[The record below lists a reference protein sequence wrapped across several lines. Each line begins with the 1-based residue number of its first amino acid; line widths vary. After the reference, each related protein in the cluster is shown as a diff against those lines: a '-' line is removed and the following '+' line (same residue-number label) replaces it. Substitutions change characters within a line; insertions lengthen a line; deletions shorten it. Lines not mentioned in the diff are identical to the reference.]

1 MRDFKDYSK
10 VILAHEGGYIHDLDD
25 PGGETNFGI
34 CKRCLHKNSKIL
46 TSNFTWKL
54 LSDLNKGD
62 TLISFSEVPE
72 THGKLKI
79 RRFEE
84 SVVEDIGEVN
94 LPAYQI
100 LTQKGTII
108 ASSDHL
114 WLSQHGKHNKFSWV
128 RTEDLINNSEKHVHK
143 NTKNYLSYFSDPWE
157 INNSREAGYLAGI
170 LDGEGC
176 IGTGLSFTQKNNLTL
191 KEAINC
197 INKLGYSYRVDPR
210 KGECFDVIFTN
221 PLGINKNNIKIL
233 GELQAKRLIENFKNR
248 LYGQSI
254 SSKYSEKIEIL
265 SVVPIGNIDLIGI
278 KTSNNTIISDGFLT
292 HNSYPYLDIK
302 NLTKEKASEIYYKD
316 YWLPMNLNLLPNE
329 ELKLHLFD
337 MGVNAGIR
345 TAIKLLQSMLIIT
358 SDGVIGNDTVK
369 AVSSYDG
376 DIVKDYMSVRK
387 NYYQQLT
394 VKNPKLLKFLKG
406 WITRV
411 NTTKF

>member
-34 CKRCLHKNSKIL
+34 CKR
-46 TSNFTWKL
+46 
-54 LSDLNKGD
+54 
-62 TLISFSEVPE
+62 
-72 THGKLKI
+72 
-79 RRFEE
+79 
-84 SVVEDIGEVN
+84 
-94 LPAYQI
+94 Q
-100 LTQKGTII
+100 
-108 ASSDHL
+108 
-114 WLSQHGKHNKFSWV
+114 
-128 RTEDLINNSEKHVHK
+128 
-143 NTKNYLSYFSDPWE
+143 
-157 INNSREAGYLAGI
+157 
-170 LDGEGC
+170 
-176 IGTGLSFTQKNNLTL
+176 
-191 KEAINC
+191 
-197 INKLGYSYRVDPR
+197 
-210 KGECFDVIFTN
+210 
-221 PLGINKNNIKIL
+221 
-233 GELQAKRLIENFKNR
+233 
-248 LYGQSI
+248 
-254 SSKYSEKIEIL
+254 
-265 SVVPIGNIDLIGI
+265 
-278 KTSNNTIISDGFLT
+278 
-292 HNSYPYLDIK
+292 YPYLDIK

-316 YWLPMNLNLLPNE
+316 YWLPMNLNLLPND

-337 MGVNAGIR
+337 VGVNAGIR